1 MKVVDDDGNDVEGTG
16 EEAVGEIAIKGHNIM
31 KGYWGKEDATKEVLD
46 EDGWFRTGDMAYVD
60 DDGYFFIVD
69 RKKDMII
76 RGGYNVYPRE
86 IEEVLYEHPAVSE
99 AAVIGIP
106 DDSKGEEVGAAVV
119 LADGEEVDA
128 DELRE
133 YVKERVANYKYPRKI
148 WFPDELP
155 EGPDRQDP
163 QARDRGPRAG
173 RGLAVAATTEAPRK
187 EQPAAP
193 KGAASSGLDTML
205 TDATRGPLR
214 RMLPGRAAVKL
225 AAKLATR
232 PDTVVTRGAQLAAEL
247 AKVGL
252 GRSELEPAKGDRRFK
267 DDAWRGNPAFKR
279 LLQSYLATGQA
290 VDGLI
295 GDAGL
300 DWRSERQVRFAV
312 ENVLDALAPSN
323 APLTNP
329 AVLKA
334 ALDTG
339 GRNFARGAAN
349 FARDMSKPPRIPSMV
364 DTSAFTVGEDIAVTP
379 GQIVLRSP
387 VFELIQYKPQTSKV
401 RERPLLLTPPMI
413 NKYYIADLAPGRS
426 MMEYAV
432 KQGQQVFAISWRNP
446 TESHADWD
454 LDTYAGA
461 VLEALD
467 AVEAITGSDS
477 THVMG
482 LCAGGIV
489 LSTVVAHLAAKGE
502 QDRIAGLTLG
512 VTVLDQHNAGTTGA
526 FMGANTAM
534 AATAESARK
543 GYLSGRSLAG
553 VFAWLRPNDLIWNY
567 WVSNYLMGKTPPA
580 FDILFW
586 NADATNLPAALHRDF
601 LRARARQLAHQA
613 GHRDRAR
620 HADRP
625 VEDHGRLLRRRGHR
639 RPHHAVAERLPDGEP
654 ARLRP
659 RASCSPRAGTSP
671 RWSTRR
677 ATRRRASGSTTSC
690 PRSPRRG

>member
-1 MKVVDDDGNDVEGTG
+1 VT
-16 EEAVGEIAIKGHNIM
+16 
-31 KGYWGKEDATKEVLD
+31 
-46 EDGWFRTGDMAYVD
+46 
-60 DDGYFFIVD
+60 
-69 RKKDMII
+69 
-76 RGGYNVYPRE
+76 
-86 IEEVLYEHPAVSE
+86 
-99 AAVIGIP
+99 
-106 DDSKGEEVGAAVV
+106 
-119 LADGEEVDA
+119 
-128 DELRE
+128 
-133 YVKERVANYKYPRKI
+133 
-148 WFPDELP
+148 
-155 EGPDRQDP
+155 
-163 QARDRGPRAG
+163 
-173 RGLAVAATTEAPRK
+173 ATTEASR
-187 EQPAAP
+187 EERSAAP
-193 KGAASSGLDTML
+193 RGAASSGLDTML

-214 RMLPGRAAVKL
+214 RMLPGRAAIKL
-225 AAKLATR
+225 AARLTTR
-232 PDTVVTRGAQLAAEL
+232 PDAVITRGAQLAAEL

-252 GRSELEPAKGDRRFK
+252 GRSELAPAKGDRRFK
-267 DDAWRGNPAFKR
+267 DEAWRSNPAFRR
-279 LLQSYLATGQA
+279 LLQSYLATA
-290 VDGLI
+290 RALDCLI

-339 GRNFARGAAN
+339 GRNFVEGAAN

-379 GQIVLRSP
+379 GVVVLRSP
-387 VFELIQYKPQTSKV
+387 VFELIQYKPQSSKV

-413 NKYYIADLAPGRS
+413 NKFYIADLAPGRS

-432 KQGQQVFAISWRNP
+432 KAGQQVFAMSWRNP
-446 TESHADWD
+446 TERHADWD

-467 AVEAITGSDS
+467 AVEAVTGADS

-489 LSTVVAHLAAKGE
+489 LSTVVAHLAATGQ

-526 FMGANTAM
+526 FMGQNTAL

-567 WVSNYLMGKTPPA
+567 WVSNYLMGKKPPA

-586 NADATNLPAALHRDF
+586 NADTTNMPAGLHRDF
-601 LRARARQLAHQA
+601 LRLALDNSLTEPGKATVLGTPVDLSQITVDTYVVAGIADHITPWQNAYRTVNLLGSPPRFVLSTSGHIAALVNPPGNEKASFRVNDELPEEPETWLKSATQTPGSWWDDWVAWLGERSGEKRTARRQL
-613 GHRDRAR
+613 GGKGY
-620 HADRP
+620 RP
-625 VEDHGRLLRRRGHR
+625 LGDAPGNYVKE
-639 RPHHAVAERLPDGEP
+639 
-654 ARLRP
+654 
-659 RASCSPRAGTSP
+659 
-671 RWSTRR
+671 
-677 ATRRRASGSTTSC
+677 
-690 PRSPRRG
+690 

>member
-1 MKVVDDDGNDVEGTG
+1 M
-16 EEAVGEIAIKGHNIM
+16 AA
-31 KGYWGKEDATKEVLD
+31 AT
-46 EDGWFRTGDMAYVD
+46 
-60 DDGYFFIVD
+60 
-69 RKKDMII
+69 
-76 RGGYNVYPRE
+76 
-86 IEEVLYEHPAVSE
+86 E
-99 AAVIGIP
+99 AA
-106 DDSKGEEVGAAVV
+106 
-119 LADGEEVDA
+119 
-128 DELRE
+128 
-133 YVKERVANYKYPRKI
+133 
-148 WFPDELP
+148 
-155 EGPDRQDP
+155 RQE
-163 QARDRGPRAG
+163 QQG
-173 RGLAVAATTEAPRK
+173 APR
-187 EQPAAP
+187 
-193 KGAASSGLDTML
+193 GAASSGLDTML

-225 AAKLATR
+225 AAKLTTR

-252 GRSELEPAKGDRRFK
+252 GRSELAPAKGDRRFK
-267 DDAWRGNPAFKR
+267 DDAWQGNPAFRR
-279 LLQSYLATGQA
+279 LLQSYLATGQTL
-290 VDGLI
+290 DGLI
-295 GDAGL
+295 ADAGL
-300 DWRSERQVRFAV
+300 DWRSERQVRFAM

-339 GRNFARGAAN
+339 GRNFLRGAAN
-349 FARDMSKPPRIPSMV
+349 FARDMSKPPRIPTMV
-364 DTSAFTVGEDIAVTP
+364 DTTAFTVGEDIAVTP
-379 GQIVLRSP
+379 GAVVLRSP

-426 MMEYAV
+426 MMEHAV
-432 KQGQQVFAISWRNP
+432 KHGQQVFAMSWRNP
-446 TESHADWD
+446 TERHADWD

-461 VLEALD
+461 VLEALG
-467 AVEAITGSDS
+467 AVEEITGSDS

-489 LSTVVAHLAAKGE
+489 LSTVVAHLAATGQQE
-502 QDRIAGLTLG
+502 RIAGLTLG

-526 FMGANTAM
+526 FMGQNTAA

-601 LRARARQLAHQA
+601 LRLALDNSLTKPGAATVLGTPVDLSQITVDSYVIAGIADHITPWQNAYRTVNLLGSDPRFVLSTSGHIAALVNPPGNEKASFRINDELPEEPEAWLKSASQTPGSWWDDWTAWLGERSGEKRAARKQLGGK
-613 GHRDRAR
+613 GHR
-620 HADRP
+620 P
-625 VEDHGRLLRRRGHR
+625 L
-639 RPHHAVAERLPDGEP
+639 GEAP
-654 ARLRP
+654 
-659 RASCSPRAGTSP
+659 
-671 RWSTRR
+671 
-677 ATRRRASGSTTSC
+677 GSYVKE
-690 PRSPRRG
+690 

>member
-1 MKVVDDDGNDVEGTG
+1 MAATS
-16 EEAVGEIAIKGHNIM
+16 
-31 KGYWGKEDATKEVLD
+31 DA
-46 EDGWFRTGDMAYVD
+46 
-60 DDGYFFIVD
+60 
-69 RKKDMII
+69 
-76 RGGYNVYPRE
+76 
-86 IEEVLYEHPAVSE
+86 
-99 AAVIGIP
+99 
-106 DDSKGEEVGAAVV
+106 
-119 LADGEEVDA
+119 
-128 DELRE
+128 
-133 YVKERVANYKYPRKI
+133 
-148 WFPDELP
+148 
-155 EGPDRQDP
+155 
-163 QARDRGPRAG
+163 PRAE
-173 RGLAVAATTEAPRK
+173 R
-187 EQPAAP
+187 AAP
-193 KGAASSGLDTML
+193 QGAVSSGLDTML

-225 AAKLATR
+225 AAKLGTR

-247 AKVGL
+247 AKIGL
-252 GRSELEPAKGDRRFK
+252 GRSELAPAKGDRRFK

-290 VDGLI
+290 LDGLI
-295 GDAGL
+295 DDAGL

-601 LRARARQLAHQA
+601 LELALDNSLTKPGTATVLGTPIDLSKITVDSYVVAGIADHITPWQNAYRTANLLGSDPRFVLSTSGHIAALVNPPGNEKASFRINDELPEEPEAWLRSASQTPGSWWDDWTAWLGERSGERHKARKQL
-613 GHRDRAR
+613 GGKGY
-620 HADRP
+620 RP
-625 VEDHGRLLRRRGHR
+625 L
-639 RPHHAVAERLPDGEP
+639 GEAP
-654 ARLRP
+654 
-659 RASCSPRAGTSP
+659 
-671 RWSTRR
+671 
-677 ATRRRASGSTTSC
+677 GSYVKE
-690 PRSPRRG
+690 

>member
-1 MKVVDDDGNDVEGTG
+1 
-16 EEAVGEIAIKGHNIM
+16 
-31 KGYWGKEDATKEVLD
+31 
-46 EDGWFRTGDMAYVD
+46 MA
-60 DDGYFFIVD
+60 
-69 RKKDMII
+69 
-76 RGGYNVYPRE
+76 
-86 IEEVLYEHPAVSE
+86 
-99 AAVIGIP
+99 AA
-106 DDSKGEEVGAAVV
+106 
-119 LADGEEVDA
+119 
-128 DELRE
+128 
-133 YVKERVANYKYPRKI
+133 
-148 WFPDELP
+148 
-155 EGPDRQDP
+155 
-163 QARDRGPRAG
+163 
-173 RGLAVAATTEAPRK
+173 TEAPR
-187 EQPAAP
+187 EDQAAAP
-193 KGAASSGLDTML
+193 RAAASSGLDTML

-214 RMLPGRAAVKL
+214 RLLPGRAAVKL
-225 AAKLATR
+225 AAKLGTR
-232 PDTVVTRGAQLAAEL
+232 PDAVVTRGAQLAAEL

-252 GRSELEPAKGDRRFK
+252 GRSELAPARGDRRFK

-279 LLQSYLATGQA
+279 ILQSYLATGQA

-295 GDAGL
+295 EDAGL
-300 DWRSERQVRFAV
+300 DWRSERQVRFAL

-432 KQGQQVFAISWRNP
+432 KSGQQVFAISWRNP
-446 TESHADWD
+446 TERHADWD

-467 AVEAITGSDS
+467 AVEEITGAGA

-567 WVSNYLMGKTPPA
+567 WVSNYLMGKKPPA

-601 LRARARQLAHQA
+601 LRLALDNSLTKPGAATVLGTPVDLSKITVDTYVVAGIADHITPWQNAYRTVNLLGSPPRFVLSTSGHIAALVNPPGNEKASFRVNDELPAEPEAWLKSATQTPGSWWDDWTAWLGERSGETRKARKQLGGK
-613 GHRDRAR
+613 GHRPLGDA
-620 HADRP
+620 P
-625 VEDHGRLLRRRGHR
+625 
-639 RPHHAVAERLPDGEP
+639 
-654 ARLRP
+654 
-659 RASCSPRAGTSP
+659 
-671 RWSTRR
+671 
-677 ATRRRASGSTTSC
+677 GSYVKE
-690 PRSPRRG
+690 

>member
-1 MKVVDDDGNDVEGTG
+1 
-16 EEAVGEIAIKGHNIM
+16 
-31 KGYWGKEDATKEVLD
+31 
-46 EDGWFRTGDMAYVD
+46 MA
-60 DDGYFFIVD
+60 
-69 RKKDMII
+69 
-76 RGGYNVYPRE
+76 
-86 IEEVLYEHPAVSE
+86 
-99 AAVIGIP
+99 AA
-106 DDSKGEEVGAAVV
+106 
-119 LADGEEVDA
+119 
-128 DELRE
+128 
-133 YVKERVANYKYPRKI
+133 
-148 WFPDELP
+148 
-155 EGPDRQDP
+155 
-163 QARDRGPRAG
+163 
-173 RGLAVAATTEAPRK
+173 TEAPRE
-187 EQPAAP
+187 EQGAAP
-193 KGAASSGLDTML
+193 KAAASSGLDTML

-214 RMLPGRAAVKL
+214 RLLPGRAAVKL
-225 AAKLATR
+225 AAKLGTR
-232 PDTVVTRGAQLAAEL
+232 PDAVVTRGAQLAAEL

-252 GRSELEPAKGDRRFK
+252 GRSELAPAKGDRRFK

-279 LLQSYLATGQA
+279 ILQSYLATGQA

-295 GDAGL
+295 EDAGL
-300 DWRSERQVRFAV
+300 DWRSERQVRFAL

-432 KQGQQVFAISWRNP
+432 KSGQQVFAISWRNP
-446 TESHADWD
+446 TERHADWD

-467 AVEAITGSDS
+467 AVEEITGAGA

-567 WVSNYLMGKTPPA
+567 WVSNYLMGKKPPA

-601 LRARARQLAHQA
+601 LRLALDNSLTKPGAATVLGTPVDLSKITVDTYVVAGIADHITPWQNAYRTVNLLGSPPRFVLSTSGHIAALVNPPGNEKASFRVNDELPAEPEAWLKSATQTPGSWWDDWTAWLGERSGERRKARKQLGGK
-613 GHRDRAR
+613 GHRPLGDA
-620 HADRP
+620 P
-625 VEDHGRLLRRRGHR
+625 
-639 RPHHAVAERLPDGEP
+639 
-654 ARLRP
+654 
-659 RASCSPRAGTSP
+659 
-671 RWSTRR
+671 
-677 ATRRRASGSTTSC
+677 GSYVKE
-690 PRSPRRG
+690 

>member
-1 MKVVDDDGNDVEGTG
+1 
-16 EEAVGEIAIKGHNIM
+16 
-31 KGYWGKEDATKEVLD
+31 
-46 EDGWFRTGDMAYVD
+46 
-60 DDGYFFIVD
+60 
-69 RKKDMII
+69 
-76 RGGYNVYPRE
+76 
-86 IEEVLYEHPAVSE
+86 
-99 AAVIGIP
+99 
-106 DDSKGEEVGAAVV
+106 
-119 LADGEEVDA
+119 
-128 DELRE
+128 
-133 YVKERVANYKYPRKI
+133 
-148 WFPDELP
+148 
-155 EGPDRQDP
+155 
-163 QARDRGPRAG
+163 
-173 RGLAVAATTEAPRK
+173 VAATTEAPR
-187 EQPAAP
+187 EQRAAEP

-214 RMLPGRAAVKL
+214 RLLPGRAAVKL
-225 AAKLATR
+225 AAKLTVR
-232 PDTVVTRGAQLAAEL
+232 PDTVVTRGAQLATEL
-247 AKVGL
+247 AKVGI
-252 GRSELEPAKGDRRFK
+252 GRSALEPAKGDRRFK

-279 LLQSYLATGQA
+279 LLQSYLAAGQA

-295 GDAGL
+295 DDAGL
-300 DWRSERQVRFAV
+300 DWRSERQVRFAA
-312 ENVLDALAPSN
+312 ENVLDALSPSN

-329 AVLKA
+329 AVLKT

-349 FARDMSKPPRIPSMV
+349 FARDMAKPPRIPSMV

-379 GQIVLRSP
+379 GAVVLRTP
-387 VFELIQYKPQTSKV
+387 VFELLQYKPQTSKV
-401 RERPLLLTPPMI
+401 HEYPLLLTPPMI
-413 NKYYIADLAPGRS
+413 NKYYIADLAPDRS

-432 KQGQQVFAISWRNP
+432 KHGQQVFAISWRNP
-446 TESHADWD
+446 TERHADWD

-461 VLEALD
+461 VLEALE
-467 AVEAITGSDS
+467 AVEEITGADK

-489 LSTVVAHLAAKGE
+489 LSTVVAHLAAEGE

-601 LRARARQLAHQA
+601 LNLALDNALTEPGAATVLGTPVDLTKITVDTYVVA
-613 GHRDRAR
+613 GI
-620 HADRP
+620 ADHITPWQNAYRT
-625 VEDHGRLLRRRGHR
+625 VNLLGSAPRFVLSTSGHIAALVNPPGNEKATFR
-639 RPHHAVAERLPDGEP
+639 VNDALPEQP
-654 ARLRP
+654 EAWLES
-659 RASCSPRAGTSP
+659 A
-671 RWSTRR
+671 
-677 ATRRRASGSTTSC
+677 STT
-690 PRSPRRG
+690 PGTWWDDWVAWLGERSGAKKTARKTLGGKGHKPLGDAPGSYVLE

>member
-1 MKVVDDDGNDVEGTG
+1 M
-16 EEAVGEIAIKGHNIM
+16 
-31 KGYWGKEDATKEVLD
+31 
-46 EDGWFRTGDMAYVD
+46 
-60 DDGYFFIVD
+60 
-69 RKKDMII
+69 
-76 RGGYNVYPRE
+76 
-86 IEEVLYEHPAVSE
+86 
-99 AAVIGIP
+99 
-106 DDSKGEEVGAAVV
+106 
-119 LADGEEVDA
+119 
-128 DELRE
+128 
-133 YVKERVANYKYPRKI
+133 
-148 WFPDELP
+148 
-155 EGPDRQDP
+155 
-163 QARDRGPRAG
+163 
-173 RGLAVAATTEAPRK
+173 AATTEAPR
-187 EQPAAP
+187 EQRAAEP

-214 RMLPGRAAVKL
+214 RLLPGRAAVKL
-225 AAKLATR
+225 AAKLTVR
-232 PDTVVTRGAQLAAEL
+232 PDTVVTRGAQLATEL
-247 AKVGL
+247 AKVGI
-252 GRSELEPAKGDRRFK
+252 GRSALEPAKGDRRFK

-279 LLQSYLATGQA
+279 LLQSYLAAGRA

-295 GDAGL
+295 DDAGL
-300 DWRSERQVRFAV
+300 DWRSERQVRFAA

-323 APLTNP
+323 VPLTNP
-329 AVLKA
+329 AVLKV

-349 FARDMSKPPRIPSMV
+349 FARDMAKPPRIPSMV

-379 GQIVLRSP
+379 GAVVLRTP
-387 VFELIQYKPQTSKV
+387 VFELLQYKPQTSKV
-401 RERPLLLTPPMI
+401 HEAPLLLTPPMI
-413 NKYYIADLAPGRS
+413 NKYYIADLAPDRS

-432 KQGQQVFAISWRNP
+432 KHGQQVFAISWRNP
-446 TESHADWD
+446 TERHADWD

-467 AVEAITGSDS
+467 TVEEITGADK

-489 LSTVVAHLAAKGE
+489 LSAVVAHLAAEGE

-601 LRARARQLAHQA
+601 LNLALDNALTEPGAATVLGTPVDLSKITVDTYVVA
-613 GHRDRAR
+613 GI
-620 HADRP
+620 ADHITPWQNAYRT
-625 VEDHGRLLRRRGHR
+625 VNLLGSAPRFVLSTSGHIAALVNPPGNEKATFR
-639 RPHHAVAERLPDGEP
+639 VNDALPEQP
-654 ARLRP
+654 EAWLES
-659 RASCSPRAGTSP
+659 A
-671 RWSTRR
+671 
-677 ATRRRASGSTTSC
+677 STT
-690 PRSPRRG
+690 PGTWWDDWVAWLGERSGAKKTARKTLGGKGHKPLGDAPGSYVLE

>member
-1 MKVVDDDGNDVEGTG
+1 
-16 EEAVGEIAIKGHNIM
+16 
-31 KGYWGKEDATKEVLD
+31 
-46 EDGWFRTGDMAYVD
+46 
-60 DDGYFFIVD
+60 
-69 RKKDMII
+69 
-76 RGGYNVYPRE
+76 
-86 IEEVLYEHPAVSE
+86 
-99 AAVIGIP
+99 
-106 DDSKGEEVGAAVV
+106 
-119 LADGEEVDA
+119 
-128 DELRE
+128 
-133 YVKERVANYKYPRKI
+133 
-148 WFPDELP
+148 
-155 EGPDRQDP
+155 
-163 QARDRGPRAG
+163 
-173 RGLAVAATTEAPRK
+173 
-187 EQPAAP
+187 
-193 KGAASSGLDTML
+193 ML

-214 RMLPGRAAVKL
+214 RLLPGRAAVKL
-225 AAKLATR
+225 AAKLTVR

-247 AKVGL
+247 AKVGI
-252 GRSELEPAKGDRRFK
+252 GRSALEPAKGDRRFK
-267 DDAWRGNPAFKR
+267 DDAWRGDPAFKR
-279 LLQSYLATGQA
+279 LLQSYLAAGQA

-295 GDAGL
+295 DDAGL
-300 DWRSERQVRFAV
+300 DWRSERQVRFAA

-323 APLTNP
+323 VPLTNP
-329 AVLKA
+329 AVLKV

-349 FARDMSKPPRIPSMV
+349 FARDMAKPPRIPSMV

-379 GQIVLRSP
+379 GAVVLRTP
-387 VFELIQYKPQTSKV
+387 VFELLQYKPQTSKV
-401 RERPLLLTPPMI
+401 HEYPLLLTPPMI
-413 NKYYIADLAPGRS
+413 NKYYIADLAPDRS

-432 KQGQQVFAISWRNP
+432 KHGQQVFAISWRNP
-446 TESHADWD
+446 TERHADWD

-467 AVEAITGSDS
+467 TVEEITGADK

-489 LSTVVAHLAAKGE
+489 LSAVVAHLAAEGE

-601 LRARARQLAHQA
+601 LNLALDNALTEPGAATVLGTPVDLSKITVDTYVVA
-613 GHRDRAR
+613 GI
-620 HADRP
+620 ADHITPWQNAYRT
-625 VEDHGRLLRRRGHR
+625 VNLLGSAPRFVLSTSGHIAALVNPPGNEKATFR
-639 RPHHAVAERLPDGEP
+639 VNDALPEQP
-654 ARLRP
+654 EAWLES
-659 RASCSPRAGTSP
+659 A
-671 RWSTRR
+671 
-677 ATRRRASGSTTSC
+677 STT
-690 PRSPRRG
+690 PGTWWDDWVAWLGERSGAKKTARKTLGGKGHKPLGDAPGSYVLE

>member
-1 MKVVDDDGNDVEGTG
+1 M
-16 EEAVGEIAIKGHNIM
+16 
-31 KGYWGKEDATKEVLD
+31 
-46 EDGWFRTGDMAYVD
+46 
-60 DDGYFFIVD
+60 
-69 RKKDMII
+69 
-76 RGGYNVYPRE
+76 
-86 IEEVLYEHPAVSE
+86 
-99 AAVIGIP
+99 
-106 DDSKGEEVGAAVV
+106 
-119 LADGEEVDA
+119 
-128 DELRE
+128 
-133 YVKERVANYKYPRKI
+133 
-148 WFPDELP
+148 
-155 EGPDRQDP
+155 
-163 QARDRGPRAG
+163 
-173 RGLAVAATTEAPRK
+173 AATTDAPRK
-187 EQPAAP
+187 QGAAP
-193 KGAASSGLDTML
+193 KGAASAGLDTML

-214 RMLPGRAAVKL
+214 RLLPGRAA
-225 AAKLATR
+225 AKLVARLTLR
-232 PDTVVTRGAQLAAEL
+232 PDAIVTRGAQLTAEL

-252 GRSELEPAKGDRRFK
+252 GRSEVAPAKGDRRFK
-267 DDAWRGNPAFKR
+267 DEAWRSNPAFKR
-279 LLQSYLATGQA
+279 LLQGYLATGQA
-290 VDGLI
+290 LDDLI
-295 GDAGL
+295 CDAGL
-300 DWRSERQVRFAV
+300 DWRSERQVRFAL

-379 GQIVLRSP
+379 GVVVLRSP
-387 VFELIQYKPQTSKV
+387 VFELIQYEPQTAKV

-426 MMEYAV
+426 MMEHAV
-432 KQGQQVFAISWRNP
+432 KAGQQVFAISWRNP
-446 TESHADWD
+446 TERHADWD

-467 AVEAITGSDS
+467 AVEEITGADA

-502 QDRIAGLTLG
+502 QARIAGLTLG

-526 FMGANTAM
+526 FMGQSTAM

-567 WVSNYLMGKTPPA
+567 WVSNYLMGKKPPA

-601 LRARARQLAHQA
+601 LRLALDNSLTRPGAATVLGTPVDISRITVDSYVIAGIADHITPWQNAYRTVNLLGSPPRFVLSTSGHIAALVNPPGNEKASFRINDELPEEPEAWLKSATQTPGSWWDDWTAWLGERSGAQRTARKQMGGK
-613 GHRDRAR
+613 GHRPLGA
-620 HADRP
+620 AP
-625 VEDHGRLLRRRGHR
+625 
-639 RPHHAVAERLPDGEP
+639 
-654 ARLRP
+654 
-659 RASCSPRAGTSP
+659 
-671 RWSTRR
+671 
-677 ATRRRASGSTTSC
+677 GSYVKE
-690 PRSPRRG
+690 

>member
-1 MKVVDDDGNDVEGTG
+1 M
-16 EEAVGEIAIKGHNIM
+16 
-31 KGYWGKEDATKEVLD
+31 
-46 EDGWFRTGDMAYVD
+46 
-60 DDGYFFIVD
+60 
-69 RKKDMII
+69 
-76 RGGYNVYPRE
+76 
-86 IEEVLYEHPAVSE
+86 
-99 AAVIGIP
+99 
-106 DDSKGEEVGAAVV
+106 
-119 LADGEEVDA
+119 
-128 DELRE
+128 
-133 YVKERVANYKYPRKI
+133 
-148 WFPDELP
+148 
-155 EGPDRQDP
+155 
-163 QARDRGPRAG
+163 
-173 RGLAVAATTEAPRK
+173 AATTDAPRK
-187 EQPAAP
+187 QRADAA
-193 KGAASSGLDTML
+193 KTASAGLDMML

-214 RMLPGRAAVKL
+214 RLLPGRAAAKL
-225 AAKLATR
+225 AARLTMR
-232 PDTVVTRGAQLAAEL
+232 PDAIVTRGAQLTAEL

-252 GRSELEPAKGDRRFK
+252 GRSEVAPAKGDRRFK
-267 DDAWRGNPAFKR
+267 DEAWRSNPAFKR
-279 LLQSYLATGQA
+279 LLQGYLATGQA
-290 VDGLI
+290 IDDLI

-312 ENVLDALAPSN
+312 ENALDALAPSN

-364 DTSAFTVGEDIAVTP
+364 DTSAFTLGEDIAVTP
-379 GQIVLRSP
+379 GQVVVRSP
-387 VFELIQYKPQTSKV
+387 VFELIQYKPQTAKV

-432 KQGQQVFAISWRNP
+432 KAGQQVFAISWRNP
-446 TESHADWD
+446 TERHADWD

-467 AVEAITGSDS
+467 AVEAITGADA

-526 FMGANTAM
+526 FMGRNTAM

-567 WVSNYLMGKTPPA
+567 WVSNYLMGRTPPA

-601 LRARARQLAHQA
+601 LQLAL
-613 GHRDRAR
+613 DNS
-620 HADRP
+620 
-625 VEDHGRLLRRRGHR
+625 LT
-639 RPHHAVAERLPDGEP
+639 
-654 ARLRP
+654 
-659 RASCSPRAGTSP
+659 RAGEATVLGTPVDLSTITVDTYVVAGIADHITPWQNAYRTVNLLGSAPRFVLSTSGHIAALVNP
-671 RWSTRR
+671 PGNEKASFRVNDELPEEPESWLKSATQTPGSWWDDWTAWLGERSGETRTAR
-677 ATRRRASGSTTSC
+677 KQLGGKGYRPLGDAPGSYVKE
-690 PRSPRRG
+690 